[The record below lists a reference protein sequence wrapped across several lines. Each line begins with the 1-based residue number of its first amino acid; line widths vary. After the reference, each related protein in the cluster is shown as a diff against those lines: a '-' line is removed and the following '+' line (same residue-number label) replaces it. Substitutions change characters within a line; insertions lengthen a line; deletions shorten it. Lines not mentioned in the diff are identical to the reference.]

1 VLYKQLSR
9 KVVNMYRV
17 TFDEAKGQLLA
28 LINAAIKGEQ
38 VLIIKDAQ
46 EVVQLVP
53 VAPPKRHAQF
63 GSAKG
68 LITIAE
74 DFDAPLEDFAEYMP

>member
-1 VLYKQLSR
+1 
-9 KVVNMYRV
+9 MYQV
-17 TFDEAKGQLLA
+17 TFNEAQGRLLA
-28 LINAAIKGEQ
+28 LINAAMRGEQ
-38 VLIIKDAQ
+38 VLIFKDAQ

-53 VAPPKRHAQF
+53 VAPPKRQAQF

-68 LITIAE
+68 MITIAE